1 MISKNKKLIILMPPK
16 TASNSIR
23 ALLQQFE
30 YVFSTH
36 LKMVLPQIHLRLS
49 EIIDLH
55 DVTDLSEYKIIQI
68 TRNPY
73 HRYVSSFFHQNRII
87 PENYNSNFKNFNLT
101 EFSKHLLDSKK
112 SNNFIE
118 SFYGDASFINSSINR
133 GESWG
138 GSRLFDTQVSWD
150 DIGANVEYF
159 KLENLTTD
167 ISELKNFLGVNF
179 KKLPLINSWVL
190 NNHMDLITP
199 EIKDIVVELF
209 DEDFTKFNYIK

>member
-1 MISKNKKLIILMPPK
+1 MPPK

-23 ALLQQFE
+23 VLLQQFE
-30 YVFSTH
+30 YLFSNH
-36 LKMVLPQIHLRLS
+36 LKIGLPQIHLRMS
-49 EIIDLH
+49 EIIDLF
-55 DVTDLSEYKIIQI
+55 DVSDLSEYKIIQI

-73 HRYVSSFFHQNRII
+73 HRYVSSFFHQKRII
-87 PENYNSNFKNFNLT
+87 SENYNPNFKNYNLT
-101 EFSKHLLDSKK
+101 EFSKHLLESKK

-118 SFYGDASFINSSINR
+118 SFYGDVSFINHSIKS

-138 GSRLFDTQVSWD
+138 GTRLFDTQVSWND
-150 DIGANVEYF
+150 MSTNVEYF
-159 KLENLTTD
+159 KLEDLSTN
-167 ISELKNFLGVNF
+167 ISELKNFLGVNL
-179 KKLPLINSWVL
+179 KKLPLINSFGL

>member
-1 MISKNKKLIILMPPK
+1 MPPK

-30 YVFSTH
+30 YVFSPH
-36 LKMVLPQIHLRLS
+36 LKAVLPQIHLRLS
-49 EIIDLH
+49 EIIDFH

-87 PENYNSNFKNFNLT
+87 PEKCNFSFKNYNLT

-112 SNNFIE
+112 SSNFIE
-118 SFYGDASFINSSINR
+118 SFYGDSSFINNSIKR

-150 DIGANVEYF
+150 DIGTNVEYF

-167 ISELKNFLGVNF
+167 ISELKNFLGVNL
-179 KKLPLINSWVL
+179 KKLPLINSWGL
-190 NNHMDLITP
+190 TNHMDLITP

-209 DEDFTKFNYIK
+209 DEDFTKFNYTK

>member
-1 MISKNKKLIILMPPK
+1 MPPK

-23 ALLQQFE
+23 VLLQQFE
-30 YVFSTH
+30 YLFSNH
-36 LKMVLPQIHLRLS
+36 LKIGLPQIHLRMS
-49 EIIDLH
+49 EIIDLF
-55 DVTDLSEYKIIQI
+55 DVSDLSEYKIIQI

-87 PENYNSNFKNFNLT
+87 PEKYNPNFKNYNLI

-118 SFYGDASFINSSINR
+118 SFYGDTSFINTSIKS

-138 GSRLFDTQVSWD
+138 GSRLFDTQLSWD
-150 DIGANVEYF
+150 DLGANVEYF
-159 KLENLTTD
+159 KLENLSYD
-167 ISELKNFLGVNF
+167 ISELGNFLGVRL
-179 KKLPLINSWVL
+179 KKLPMINSRGL

>member
-1 MISKNKKLIILMPPK
+1 MPPK

-30 YVFSTH
+30 YVFSPH
-36 LKMVLPQIHLRLS
+36 LKAVLPQIHLRLS

-87 PENYNSNFKNFNLT
+87 PEKCNFSFKNYNLT

-112 SNNFIE
+112 SSNFIE
-118 SFYGDASFINSSINR
+118 SFYGDSSFINNSIKR

-150 DIGANVEYF
+150 DIGTNVEYF

-167 ISELKNFLGVNF
+167 ISELKNFLGVNL
-179 KKLPLINSWVL
+179 KKLPLINSWGL
-190 NNHMDLITP
+190 TNHMDLITP

-209 DEDFTKFNYIK
+209 DEDFTKFNYTK

>member
-1 MISKNKKLIILMPPK
+1 MISKNKKLIVLMPPK

-30 YVFSTH
+30 YVFSPH
-36 LKMVLPQIHLRLS
+36 LKAVLPQIHLRLS

-73 HRYVSSFFHQNRII
+73 HRYVSSFFHQNRIT
-87 PENYNSNFKNFNLT
+87 PEKCNFSFKNYNLT

-112 SNNFIE
+112 SSNFIE
-118 SFYGDASFINSSINR
+118 SFYGDSSFINNSIKR

-150 DIGANVEYF
+150 DIGTNVEYF

-167 ISELKNFLGVNF
+167 ISELKNFLGVNL
-179 KKLPLINSWVL
+179 KKLPLINSWGL
-190 NNHMDLITP
+190 TNHMDLITP

-209 DEDFTKFNYIK
+209 DEDFTKFNYTK

>member
-1 MISKNKKLIILMPPK
+1 MPPK

-30 YVFSTH
+30 YVFSIH
-36 LKMVLPQIHLRLS
+36 LKMGLPKIHLRLS
-49 EIIDLH
+49 EIIDLYN
-55 DVTDLSEYKIIQI
+55 VTDLSEYKIMQI

-73 HRYVSSFFHQNRII
+73 HRYVSSFFYQNRII
-87 PENYNSNFKNFNLT
+87 PENYNPNFKNFNLT

-118 SFYGDASFINSSINR
+118 SFYGDTSFINSSIKR
-133 GESWG
+133 GEHWG
-138 GSRLFDTQVSWD
+138 GSRLFDTQISWD
-150 DIGANVEYF
+150 NIDANVKYF

-167 ISELKNFLGVNF
+167 ISELENFLGISL
-179 KKLPLINSWVL
+179 KKLPMINSQGL

-199 EIKDIVVELF
+199 EIKDIIIELF
-209 DEDFTKFNYIK
+209 DEDFTKFNYLK

>member
-1 MISKNKKLIILMPPK
+1 M
-16 TASNSIR
+16 
-23 ALLQQFE
+23 
-30 YVFSTH
+30 Y
-36 LKMVLPQIHLRLS
+36 
-49 EIIDLH
+49 
-55 DVTDLSEYKIIQI
+55 
-68 TRNPY
+68 
-73 HRYVSSFFHQNRII
+73 
-87 PENYNSNFKNFNLT
+87 KNFNLT

-138 GSRLFDTQVSWD
+138 GGRLFDTQVSWD
-150 DIGANVEYF
+150 DIGTNVEYF

-167 ISELKNFLGVNF
+167 ISELKNFLGVDF

-209 DEDFTKFNYIK
+209 DEDFTKFVFLNHRELYATYD